1 MASWIMVSSRWVA
14 GLSNGRRPVSASITM
29 KSAANA
35 RRCRGLTADGGSAM
49 VRAAISPR
57 LVEPAPRASAKIASA
72 SVGSAS
78 AATVTSRLAPSPPN
92 AEPGSRPASA
102 RKNVPSSRRYTTTRR
117 SPIRSTGNGAASTG
131 TRTATISVLA
141 NTTNGARWKS
151 HDALRDTTI
160 SFWKSLRSSRYGCHA
175 GAPRRFCSRAFSQRI
190 SPTTPGA
197 RRSARSTWAAAITKA
212 AVIETTSRRPP
223 TPEARS
229 SFTPDRGGATPP
241 EPGAPGLPTTQGG
254 EQRRVEEAFE
264 PGLHLAAVRDGPHEV
279 LRLRMEVDRQI
290 LRWAVQLGEDP
301 TQRLRE
307 GGRRVLHTRRLPD
320 AATAPGVSDAQATV
334 GDYAEHD
341 GCERPQEH
349 HANANQERRHLP
361 GHPGHRKRQ
370 AQAEADR
377 RQREAAEPGQGPA
390 QDGDDQERS
399 QSEGDTHPH
408 EHEHAHLHRGR
419 NLPGTLRLSRTRRRD
434 ECDAECFHEAG
445 HGKAAGER

>member
-14 GLSNGRRPVSASITM
+14 RLSTGRRPVSASITM

-35 RRCRGLTADGGSAM
+35 RRCPGLTADSGSAM

-78 AATVTSRLAPSPPN
+78 AATVTSRLAPIPPN

-102 RKNVPSSRRYTTTRR
+102 RKNVPSSRRYTTTKR

-160 SFWKSLRSSRYGCHA
+160 SFWKSCAAPGTAAPRERHAGSAVGPSASESARPRPAPEKARGVPGPPPSRRLPSSRP
-175 GAPRRFCSRAFSQRI
+175 PRDDQQRQE
-190 SPTTPGA
+190 
-197 RRSARSTWAAAITKA
+197 RDRHVRQ
-212 AVIETTSRRPP
+212 IEVERPRLNL
-223 TPEARS
+223 AH
-229 SFTPDRGGATPP
+229 PDCRTA
-241 EPGAPGLPTTQGG
+241 QGG

-301 TQRLRE
+301 SQRLRE

-320 AATAPGVSDAQATV
+320 AAAAPGVTDAQATV
-334 GDYAEHD
+334 GDSAEHD
-341 GCERPQEH
+341 GCESPQEE

-377 RQREAAEPGQGPA
+377 RHREAAEPGQSPA

-399 QSEGDTHPH
+399 QPEGDTHPH

-419 NLPGTLRLSRTRRRD
+419 NLPGTLRLSRARQR
-434 ECDAECFHEAG
+434 EEGDAECLHEAG